1 MHQTFFSVNL
11 FQPVTKEK
19 GKNIRRTNS
28 LETLSSSY
36 INGQWPREN
45 NTTTHPTATGSTAL
59 CKSTQVNIFFV
70 LNLIQCSYIHPG
82 FQILFILANLANL
95 KFSTK

>member
-1 MHQTFFSVNL
+1 VNL

-45 NTTTHPTATGSTAL
+45 NSTLHVTTGSTAL
-59 CKSTQVNIFFV
+59 CKSTQVNIFYHSKKIIAF
-70 LNLIQCSYIHPG
+70 
-82 FQILFILANLANL
+82 
-95 KFSTK
+95 